1 MSRVFVAGATG
12 VLGWR
17 TVRELVAAGHEVTG
31 IARSDEKAA
40 LLRSL
45 GATPARVDLFDAD
58 AVRAAVAGH
67 DVVCNLATH
76 VPPVAEA
83 ARGGAWQEHERIRVE
98 GSKILVDAA
107 IAARAQVYVQES
119 LAFAYA
125 DGGDA
130 VLDEDWPLYDGGHAV
145 AVRGAEES
153 VARFTASGGRGI
165 ALRFGWF
172 YSPDSEHTIAS
183 VKAARRGLSM
193 HLGAPDGYQP
203 VIALDDAARAVVAAL
218 DAPAGAYNIVDD
230 ETLTRR
236 QLDSA
241 LADAVTGRRLFRA
254 PASALKV
261 AGESTKGFLL
271 SNRASNRRF
280 KDATGW
286 SPRYPTARE
295 GFRALV
301 AEIPGE
307 QTRLFETV
315 ALAYLGVSALGLGV
329 YATFFP
335 RGFYE
340 DFPFGRRWIA
350 VDGPFNEHLIRD
362 FGGLNLA
369 LACFTLTAA
378 FVGGRAIVRAAAA
391 ATILFGWP
399 HVVYHLRHADVYS
412 AADKISSIGGIGFSV
427 LLAAAVLVSSVRTTR
442 ASPTRPAGS
451 PAAPHPATA
460 RP

>member
-17 TVRELVAAGHEVTG
+17 AVRELVAAGHEVTG

-58 AVRAAVAGH
+58 AVRGAVAGH

-83 ARGGAWQEHERIRVE
+83 ARQSAWGERERIRIE
-98 GSKILVDAA
+98 GSRILVDAA
-107 IAARAQVYVQES
+107 LAADASVYVQES

-125 DGGDA
+125 DGGDQL
-130 VLDEDWPLYDGGHAV
+130 LDEDRPLHDGGHAL
-145 AVRGAEES
+145 AVRAAEES
-153 VARFTASGGRGI
+153 VARFTAAGGRGI

-172 YSPDSEHTIAS
+172 YSSDSEHTVAS

-218 DAPAGAYNIVDD
+218 DAPAGPYNIVDD
-230 ETLTRR
+230 ETMTRR
-236 QLDSA
+236 QLDVA
-241 LADAVTGRRLFRA
+241 LADAVNGRLLLRA
-254 PASALKV
+254 PAAALKV

-271 SNRASNRRF
+271 SNRASNQRF

-286 SPRYPTARE
+286 APRFPSARE
-295 GFRALV
+295 GYRTLAVDLH
-301 AEIPGE
+301 GE
-307 QTRLFETV
+307 RTPLFETI
-315 ALAYLGVSALGLGV
+315 ALAYLGISALALGL

-335 RGFYE
+335 RGFYD

-350 VDGPFNEHLIRD
+350 LDGPFNEHLIRD

-369 LACFTLTAA
+369 LACFTLVAA
-378 FVGGRAIVRAAAA
+378 FAGGRAMVRAAAA

-399 HVVYHLRHADVYS
+399 HVVYHLRHAHVYG
-412 AADKISSIGGIGFSV
+412 AADKLSSVGGIAFSV
-427 LLAAAVLVSSVRTTR
+427 LLAAAVLVSSVRSTR
-442 ASPTRPAGS
+442 GSRTPLAGS
-451 PAAPHPATA
+451 PSAPRPATA
-460 RP
+460 PR